1 MSAIGTD
8 RLCRPVGKHFG
19 YWRRSG
25 GAAVVPVR
33 TQPKLCKESLGHRHV
48 QSCGAF
54 VAHGASGAGLM
65 TDGGVR
71 IREDEPKPRMAA
83 ALHRTP

>member
-1 MSAIGTD
+1 LARTGCADLSVNISAIG
-8 RLCRPVGKHFG
+8 GE
-19 YWRRSG
+19 
-25 GAAVVPVR
+25 AAVLRWCRSELNPNYVR
-33 TQPKLCKESLGHRHV
+33 KASVTVTFSL
-48 QSCGAF
+48 CGAF

>member
-1 MSAIGTD
+1 MSIVND
-8 RLCRPVGKHFG
+8 PVEDGVGQGWLADQVMPSVDG
-19 YWRRSG
+19 YLADDQG
-25 GAAVVPVR
+25 GAA
-33 TQPKLCKESLGHRHV
+33 TFSL
-48 QSCGAF
+48 CGAF

>member
-1 MSAIGTD
+1 MSASGTD

-33 TQPKLCKESLGHRHV
+33 TQPKLCKESLGHRYV
-48 QSCGAF
+48 QSLWGIRCP
-54 VAHGASGAGLM
+54 M
-65 TDGGVR
+65 VR
-71 IREDEPKPRMAA
+71 RVQG
-83 ALHRTP
+83 